1 MRVAIISEWLDP
13 WRGGAETSTLQFVHH
28 LIDSGVDVHVFTRS
42 RPASAPGFT
51 VHTINGAA
59 VSRTRR
65 SITFAHRVERRLSSE
80 RFDVTHAVTPC
91 RGIDLYQPRGG
102 TVAETIER
110 NAAWLGSGAGLW
122 LKRAGNQFNFKQ
134 RYMLRYERAILG
146 NSRGPVIVAISNYVV
161 RQLRDHY
168 GVSDDRIRLVRNAVN
183 PDESSAVERAAHRR
197 TIRHEFGI
205 AESDCLF
212 LVVAHNFR
220 LKGVR
225 RWMEA
230 MAKIRDAGACQARSL
245 VIGKD
250 DSPSWRRAA
259 DKLGLQNALTFVG
272 STNRVAEFYHAADTL
287 VHPTYYDPCSRV
299 VLEAM
304 SAGLPCLASR
314 WDGASEILTND
325 RDGLL
330 IDDPNDVESIA
341 KAAGRLLDPDTR
353 RRLGECAAATVSRMT
368 MKRHASEII
377 VIYRELIER
386 RRETEAAA
394 RSRPDPIAA
403 GHLQ

>member
-1 MRVAIISEWLDP
+1 MKVAIISEWLDP

-59 VSRTRR
+59 ISRTRR
-65 SITFAHRVERRLSSE
+65 SITFAHRVERRLQRE
-80 RFDVTHAVTPC
+80 RFDVTHAITPC
-91 RGIDLYQPRGG
+91 RGVDLYQPRGG

-110 NAAWLGSGAGLW
+110 NAAWLRSGAGLW
-122 LKRAGNQFNFKQ
+122 LKKAGNRFNFKQ
-134 RYMLRYERAILG
+134 RYMLAYERTILG
-146 NSRGPVIVAISNYVV
+146 DAQGPVIVAISNYVV
-161 RQLRDHY
+161 RQLRAHY
-168 GVSDDRIRLVRNAVN
+168 GISDNRIRLVRNAVN
-183 PDESSAVERAAHRR
+183 PDESSAEERAAHRR
-197 TIRHEFGI
+197 AIRREFGV

-230 MAKIRDAGACQARSL
+230 MRMIRDGGALQVRSL

-250 DSPSWRRAA
+250 DSPTWRRAA
-259 DKLGLQNALTFVG
+259 NRLGIQSALTFVG
-272 STNRVAEFYHAADTL
+272 PTNRVAEFYHAADVL

-304 SAGLPCLASR
+304 SGGLPCIASR
-314 WDGASEILTND
+314 WDGASEILTDD

-330 IDDPNDVESIA
+330 IDDPNDV
-341 KAAGRLLDPDTR
+341 AALANTANRLLDQETR
-353 RRLGECAAATVSRMT
+353 KRMGRAASATASQLT

-377 VIYRELIER
+377 AIYQEQIDRRGEARPFAGSRIEPVV
-386 RRETEAAA
+386 
-394 RSRPDPIAA
+394 S
-403 GHLQ
+403 GKL